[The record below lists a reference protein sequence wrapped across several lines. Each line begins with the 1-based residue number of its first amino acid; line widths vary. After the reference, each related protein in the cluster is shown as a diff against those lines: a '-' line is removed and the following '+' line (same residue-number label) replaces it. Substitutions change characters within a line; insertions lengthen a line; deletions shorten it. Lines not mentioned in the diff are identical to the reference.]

1 MIKFES
7 VSKSFAGLRILS
19 DISFEIKSHEVVAL
33 QGSSGCGKTTLLKLI
48 AGILKP
54 DSGTITVQVSR
65 IGYIFQD
72 HRLLPW
78 RTALDN
84 IALVLRANGMGKDE
98 SREKAVK
105 WMDKL
110 GLSKFYDY
118 FPAQLSGGMVQR
130 VSIARAFA
138 IEPEILLMDEP
149 FSSLDADLA
158 ADLIRELGQVLREFK
173 TTAIYVTHDR
183 LEAISIANR
192 IFLLEE
198 GVLKV
203 TPVTDRKTMA
213 RDYLNDQLK
222 DIKLPD

>member
-7 VSKSFAGLRILS
+7 VFKSFAGLRILN

-33 QGSSGCGKTTLLKLI
+33 QGSSGSGKTTLLKLV
-48 AGILKP
+48 AGILKA
-54 DSGTITVQVSR
+54 DSGSITVPVSR
-65 IGYIFQD
+65 IGFIFQD

-84 IALVLRANGMGKDE
+84 IALVLRANEISEVE
-98 SREKAVK
+98 SREKARV

-110 GLSKFYDY
+110 GLSKFYNY
-118 FPAQLSGGMVQR
+118 FPGQLSGGMVQR

-138 IEPEILLMDEP
+138 FEPEVLLMDEP

-158 ADLIRELGQVLREFK
+158 ANLIRELGQVLREFK

-198 GVLKV
+198 GGLKV
-203 TPVTDRKTMA
+203 TSVTDRKAMA
-213 RDYLNDQLK
+213 REYLNDQLK
-222 DIKLPD
+222 GMQP

>member
-7 VSKSFAGLRILS
+7 VSKSFNDLKILK

-33 QGSSGCGKTTLLKLI
+33 QGASGSGKTVLLKLI

-54 DSGTITVQVSR
+54 DSGTIKASVSR
-65 IGYIFQD
+65 IGFIFQD

-98 SREKAVK
+98 SMEKAMS

-138 IEPEILLMDEP
+138 IEPEIMLMDEP

-158 ADLIRELGQVLREFK
+158 ASLLKELGQVLREYR

-183 LEAISIANR
+183 LEAIGIANR
-192 IFLLEE
+192 IFLLEG

-203 TPVTDRKTMA
+203 TTVTDRKEMA

-222 DIKLPD
+222 DMI